1 MNKYVST
8 QELRAMVTMDQKR
21 GGSDSHGYRF
31 FLMIGSEGL
40 PSDRIYVKG
49 AGPDRDTLLDI
60 LNAVDPGDD

>member
-8 QELRAMVTMDQKR
+8 QELRAVVEIDRKTGGAR
-21 GGSDSHGYRF
+21 GSGYRL